1 MKDVQGYE
9 GHYCVDELGN
19 IYSVKRGKA
28 RRLRPFL
35 NSRGYPTVS
44 LCVNGKESY
53 KTVHRLVAT
62 AFIPNRDNLPQ
73 VNHINGDKTD
83 NRIEN
88 LEWVTAG
95 DNQRHAYATG
105 LKVPVYQSPK
115 TMGRA
120 VIRSDGA
127 IFDSIRQAA
136 RATGCDH
143 KHVSEI
149 CRGKGPNKTA
159 NGYSFAFLEGGASV
173 AKIAKGSG
181 DDGD

>member
-9 GHYCVDELGN
+9 GHYRVDELGN
-19 IYSVKRGKA
+19 VYSAKRGKA
-28 RRLRPFL
+28 KMLLPFL
-35 NSRGYPTVS
+35 NSCGYPTVA

-62 AFIPNRDNLPQ
+62 AFIPNPDNLPQ

-83 NRIEN
+83 NRAAN

-115 TMGRA
+115 TRGRA

-143 KHVSEI
+143 THVSEI

-159 NGYSFAFLEGGASV
+159 KGYSFAFLEGGASV
-173 AKIAKGSG
+173 AKIAKGGGNVG
-181 DDGD
+181 D